1 VCCSWAIFHLAV
13 CLFKI
18 STLPGCCCC
27 ASSTHSELFVDL
39 SFDSRMLSHWLVSAK
54 VLGDV
59 AVACQDIDYQAGW
72 QLGSFV
78 AVVIGVHVDRRCI
91 DY

>member
-1 VCCSWAIFHLAV
+1 
-13 CLFKI
+13 
-18 STLPGCCCC
+18 
-27 ASSTHSELFVDL
+27 
-39 SFDSRMLSHWLVSAK
+39 MLSHWLVSAK